1 MQIRWGNVWRL
12 TLLATAAL
20 LVALAACMIL
30 PTQPW
35 KRHVP
40 AANTNDESTLYV
52 EVPNPGFS
60 HPYIGQHTDTKGDR
74 AHLHLTPEE
83 LEAAHQAAQRAAEA
97 ADAAADEPVEH

>member
-1 MQIRWGNVWRL
+1 
-12 TLLATAAL
+12 
-20 LVALAACMIL
+20 MIL

-60 HPYIGQHTDTKGDR
+60 HPYIGQHTDTERNWARLD
-74 AHLHLTPEE
+74 LTPAE
-83 LEAAHQAAQRAAEA
+83 LEAVHRAAQQAAEA
-97 ADAAADEPVEH
+97 ADAAVDEPVEH